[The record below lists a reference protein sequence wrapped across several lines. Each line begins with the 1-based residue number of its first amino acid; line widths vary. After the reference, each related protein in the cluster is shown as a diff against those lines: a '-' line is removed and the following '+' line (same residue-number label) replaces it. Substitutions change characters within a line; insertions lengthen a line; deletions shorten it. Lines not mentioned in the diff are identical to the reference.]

1 MYIHYKDGTRI
12 TRKLDDIFLLFAI
25 RRGCSVNIAQC
36 SETKASAR
44 YVYVTKFIPI
54 KYILSH
60 RVFFIS
66 IELYRH

>member
-1 MYIHYKDGTRI
+1 MYIRYKDGTRI
-12 TRKLDDIFLLFAI
+12 TRKLDIFLLFAI

>member
-1 MYIHYKDGTRI
+1 MYIRYKNGTRI
-12 TRKLDDIFLLFAI
+12 TRKLDIFLLFAI

-36 SETKASAR
+36 SEKASAR